1 MNITVGQGLN
11 FPDTS
16 FLDSVLSV
24 AQVTS
29 DVHYVREQYRL
40 SSSSSSSS
48 SMSLSRL
55 LMASSAAALLACNKL

>member
-40 SSSSSSSS
+40 SSRSSSSSSSS

-55 LMASSAAALLACNKL
+55 LMAPLLHC